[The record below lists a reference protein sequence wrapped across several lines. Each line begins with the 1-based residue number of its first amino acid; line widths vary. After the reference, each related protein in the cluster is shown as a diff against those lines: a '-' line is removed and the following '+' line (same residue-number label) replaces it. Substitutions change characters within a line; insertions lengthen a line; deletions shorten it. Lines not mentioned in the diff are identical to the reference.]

1 MPDLEAEVEDGT
13 EQENEI
19 AEILTLLKH
28 GHLSQQYGTPLS
40 VDEYLSIVD
49 ALDQLNMLTLEEIV
63 DHVQEEDPEKEEGEA
78 EEDDIAAAI
87 KVPSEA
93 EVLKSLVQVKIWA
106 RYRGGEVGAQMLRSI
121 LKLQKQARRVE
132 QINMKQT
139 TISDFFKP
147 ATTTGLPSASSP
159 PARSISEVVV
169 LQDDDVEIL
178 LRPRRI
184 SHDSG
189 LINAWSESE
198 DGDDDNDEEAGDDS
212 RIEDNDDPQRGASD
226 GQANA
231 SASRGRSENDGLLNG
246 RRKPKRAST
255 QTRIRQAQ
263 KHRTRG
269 EATVVDAVLMLLKSF
284 VGTGILFLGK
294 AFFNGGILFSVVVL
308 CSIALISL
316 ASFLLLVKAN
326 LKVPASF
333 GEMGGILYGPKMRSA
348 ILTSIVLSQLGF
360 VAAYTVFVAQNLQAF
375 ILAVTHCKTLVPI
388 GYLVFGQCL
397 VFLPLSLIRR
407 IAKLSGTALI
417 ANISILVGIIYL
429 FQFEIRQLATKGVA
443 DVKLFNSQ
451 TFPLLIGTAVFTFE
465 GVGLVIPIT
474 EAMREPERFPGVLT
488 SVMLGT
494 MVLFSSAGVL
504 GYAAFGNKVQTVVI
518 SNLPQNSRFVQAL
531 QCIYSI
537 AILLSAPLQLFPA
550 VSILER
556 GIFTD
561 KSGRHK

>member
-1 MPDLEAEVEDGT
+1 MAHP
-13 EQENEI
+13 N
-19 AEILTLLKH
+19 
-28 GHLSQQYGTPLS
+28 YG
-40 VDEYLSIVD
+40 
-49 ALDQLNMLTLEEIV
+49 
-63 DHVQEEDPEKEEGEA
+63 
-78 EEDDIAAAI
+78 
-87 KVPSEA
+87 
-93 EVLKSLVQVKIWA
+93 
-106 RYRGGEVGAQMLRSI
+106 
-121 LKLQKQARRVE
+121 
-132 QINMKQT
+132 
-139 TISDFFKP
+139 
-147 ATTTGLPSASSP
+147 SASSSRP
-159 PARSISEVVV
+159 TTSGLDADSEAGSV
-169 LQDDDVEIL
+169 QRTSKATIAQYR
-178 LRPRRI
+178 RPRRI

-212 RIEDNDDPQRGASD
+212 RIEDNDDPQGGASD

-263 KHRTRG
+263 KYRTRG

-443 DVKLFNSQ
+443 DVKLFNSH

-561 KSGRHK
+561 KSGRHNWKVKMEKNMFRSAIVLFTAVVAWLGASDLDKFVSLIGSIACVPLCFIYPPLLHLKACATKRRTILLDWLLIAFGIICVGFAGSQTIAAMLAPGGSEDPVCTPPTP